1 MIRELKKKSLLKKTG
16 DCLFKVVGITVL
28 FGATIVLILPY
39 TIYQGCWSGPDPKRR
54 KPGEPIPVFNL

>member
-1 MIRELKKKSLLKKTG
+1 MKKKTRMNKVGSVIFKTA
-16 DCLFKVVGITVL
+16 GITVIVV
-28 FGATIVLILPY
+28 AAIVLILPY